1 MTDNNLWTQNIS
13 SGASAF
19 SETTPRSARQEKK
32 SDVAKTYAEIL
43 AGKMASIKDDL
54 ERMEKEREDI
64 EEIDTLRRDAEERG
78 TIRTQLEMPETVKR
92 VLGDGSILVTTTK
105 DGHIIEQYRKK
116 PHLIAVPDDA
126 APKDALPSEKYKW
139 VPRHN
144 PLDMLQF
151 M

>member
-1 MTDNNLWTQNIS
+1 MNSNLWTREVS
-13 SGASAF
+13 STGTLITGGSAGRKDTTEGIMGAY
-19 SETTPRSARQEKK
+19 AR
-32 SDVAKTYAEIL
+32 IL
-43 AGKMASIKDDL
+43 AEKIATIEDEL
-54 ERMEKEREDI
+54 ERLEKVREDI

>member
-1 MTDNNLWTQNIS
+1 MNSNLWTRDVS
-13 SGASAF
+13 STGTLITSGSAGRKDTTEGIMGA
-19 SETTPRSARQEKK
+19 
-32 SDVAKTYAEIL
+32 YASIL
-43 AGKMASIKDDL
+43 AEKIAAIEDEL
-54 ERMEKEREDI
+54 ERLEKVREDI

-116 PHLIAVPDDA
+116 PHLVAVPDDV

>member
-1 MTDNNLWTQNIS
+1 MNSSLWTREVSTTGTLTTGGGNVGKKNAAEGIM
-13 SGASAF
+13 GA
-19 SETTPRSARQEKK
+19 
-32 SDVAKTYAEIL
+32 YASIL
-43 AGKMASIKDDL
+43 AEKIATIEDEL
-54 ERMEKEREDI
+54 ERLEKVREDI

-105 DGHIIEQYRKK
+105 DGRIIEQYRKK
-116 PHLIAVPDDA
+116 PHLVAVPDDT